1 MRRAYACNLTGPLPK
16 KKISFVSK
24 GIDMSHLNNK
34 LIGFI
39 LGLLLAYGAAAAEP
53 VALNPAHPERY
64 TVVKGDTLWDISAL
78 FLRDPWLWP
87 EVWYVNPQIE
97 NPHLIYPGDEIVL
110 TYRDGRPILSLN
122 RKNALTPSVRAT
134 PLGAA
139 IPTIPIDAIAQF
151 LTRPYVM
158 EAGELDNA
166 PYIVHFLDD
175 HILGGAGI
183 SFYARAIQQEQP
195 TRYAI
200 VRPGKPYKDPDSNE
214 ILGYEATFIGDAD
227 LKRTG
232 DPAKLY
238 IATSELEAI
247 IGDRLLKSKAEEPL
261 VNFQPRPPQKDVSGR
276 IISVLNGVSQIGQ
289 YNVVVLNKGASDGLE
304 PGHVMQIMQ
313 GGDKVRD
320 IVKGSGETVTLPL
333 EEAGVLMVFRTFDR
347 VSFALIMHITKPL
360 HVLDWVR
367 TPKG

>member
-1 MRRAYACNLTGPLPK
+1 
-16 KKISFVSK
+16 
-24 GIDMSHLNNK
+24 MSYLNNK

-39 LGLLLAYGAAAAEP
+39 LGLLLAGGAVAAEP
-53 VALNPAHPERY
+53 VALNPSHPDKY

-110 TYRDGRPILSLN
+110 TYRDGKPILTLS
-122 RKNALTPSVRAT
+122 RKNRLSPRIRAT
-134 PLGAA
+134 PLDAA
-139 IPTIPIDAIAQF
+139 IPTIPVDAIAQF

-158 EAGELDNA
+158 ERGELERA

-183 SFYARAIQQEQP
+183 SFYARAIQEEQP
-195 TRYAI
+195 VRYTI
-200 VRPGKPYKDPDSNE
+200 VRPGKPYKDPDTNE
-214 ILGYEATFIGDAD
+214 ILGYEAAFIGDAD

-232 DPAKLY
+232 DPAKFY
-238 IATSELEAI
+238 IAASEQEAI
-247 IGDRLLKSKAEEPL
+247 IGDRLIKASEEDPL
-261 VNFQPRPPQKDVSGR
+261 VNFQPRAPEKNIQGR

-304 PGHVMQIMQ
+304 SGHVLQILQ
-313 GGDKVRD
+313 GGDEVRD
-320 IVKGSGETVTLPL
+320 IVKGRGATVTLPL
-333 EEAGVLMVFRTFDR
+333 EEAGVLMVFRTFER
-347 VSFALIMHITKPL
+347 VSFALIMRATKPL
-360 HVLDWVR
+360 HVLDTVR
-367 TPKG
+367 TPKT

>member
-1 MRRAYACNLTGPLPK
+1 
-16 KKISFVSK
+16 
-24 GIDMSHLNNK
+24 MSYLNNK

-39 LGLLLAYGAAAAEP
+39 LGVLLSFSALAAGP
-53 VALNPAHPERY
+53 VALNPAHPDRY

-110 TYRDGRPILSLN
+110 TYRDGRPILTLS
-122 RKNALTPSVRAT
+122 RKNKLSPEVRAT
-134 PLGAA
+134 PIDEA

-151 LTRPYVM
+151 LTRPFVM
-158 EAGELDNA
+158 EENELDQA

-175 HILGGAGI
+175 HVLGGAGI
-183 SFYARAIQQEQP
+183 SFYARSIMQED
-195 TRYAI
+195 TLRYTI
-200 VRPGKPYKDPDSNE
+200 VRPGKPYKDPDSEE
-214 ILGYEATFIGDAD
+214 ILGYEAAFIGDAD

-238 IATSELEAI
+238 IASSELEAI
-247 IGDRLLKSKAEEPL
+247 IGDRLIKAEDDEPL
-261 VNFQPRPPQKDVSGR
+261 VNFQPRAPESDIEGR

-289 YNVVVLNKGASDGLE
+289 YNVVVLNKGTRDGLE
-304 PGHVMQIMQ
+304 PGHVMQILQ
-313 GGDKVRD
+313 GGDDVRD
-320 IVKGSGETVTLPL
+320 IIKGRGETFTLPL
-333 EEAGVLMVFRTFDR
+333 EEAGILMVFRTFEK
-347 VSFALIMHITKPL
+347 VSFALVMRATKPL

-367 TPKG
+367 PPRS

>member
-1 MRRAYACNLTGPLPK
+1 
-16 KKISFVSK
+16 
-24 GIDMSHLNNK
+24 MSYLNNK

-39 LGLLLAYGAAAAEP
+39 LGVLLSCSAVAAAP
-53 VALNPAHPERY
+53 VALNPTHPERY
-64 TVVKGDTLWDISAL
+64 TVVKGDTLWDISAM

-122 RKNALTPSVRAT
+122 RRNKLSPEIRAT
-134 PLGAA
+134 PLADA
-139 IPTIPIDAIAQF
+139 IPTIPVDAIAQF

-158 EAGELDNA
+158 EENELEQA

-183 SFYARAIQQEQP
+183 SLYARSILQDQP
-195 TRYAI
+195 VRYTI
-200 VRPGKPYKDPDSNE
+200 VRPGKPYKDPDTNE
-214 ILGYEATFIGDAD
+214 ILGYEAAFIGDAD

-232 DPAKLY
+232 DPAKLL
-238 IATSELEAI
+238 IASSELEAI
-247 IGDRLLKSKAEEPL
+247 IGDRLIKAEEEKPL
-261 VNFQPRPPQKDVSGR
+261 SNFEPRAPERDVEGR

-289 YNVVVLNKGASDGLE
+289 YNVVVLNKGANDGLE
-304 PGHVMQIMQ
+304 PGHVLQILQ
-313 GGDKVRD
+313 GGDEVRD
-320 IVKGSGETVTLPL
+320 IVKGRGETVTLPL
-333 EEAGVLMVFRTFDR
+333 EEAGVLMVFRTFDK
-347 VSFALIMHITKPL
+347 VSFALIMRATKPL

-367 TPKG
+367 PPQS